1 MKQLKF
7 CSFSTFSIVLIHVLV
22 CLSASLV
29 STEGFDSLLELPHSG
44 SNRTRSKSKRV
55 IFVGDFGAKGDGFN
69 DDTEVTY
76 LQLEL
81 HMLFLLVCLTGSV
94 FELEK

>member
-1 MKQLKF
+1 MKQLKL
-7 CSFSTFSIVLIHVLV
+7 CSFSTFFIVLIHLLV
-22 CLSASLV
+22 CLSASFV

-44 SNRTRSKSKRV
+44 SNRTRRRSERV
-55 IFVGDFGAKGDGFN
+55 IFVVDFGAKGDGFN

-81 HMLFLLVCLTGSV
+81 HMLFLLAYLNGSV